1 MYLDL
6 QPNETEIRGEWIDTG
21 GKVVGDAACE
31 RIEWLVKLR
40 LERLTSDAVGRDTLY
55 RDPRSGRFWE
65 HTYPRS
71 EDNVCKPPMLRS
83 ISASEAKSKYGV
95 PLLLSEA
102 QEQQQQ

>member
-1 MYLDL
+1 MHRDL
-6 QPNETEIRGEWIDTG
+6 QPNEPEIRGEWLDTG

-40 LERLTSDAVGRDTLY
+40 LERLASDAVGRDTLY

-71 EDNVCKPPMLRS
+71 EGHDGDPPMLRG
-83 ISASEAKSKYGV
+83 ISASDAKSKYGV